1 MAERQRFRRVR
12 RRTVE
17 IGALRGGAMR
27 NQKIPE
33 ESIVEETDDRI
44 PELDKIAD
52 RGLDTNT
59 TERRKSVKREAEDNI
74 PVRNKVF
81 N

>member
-27 NQKIPE
+27 RQPE
-33 ESIVEETDDRI
+33 QSIAEETDDRI

-52 RGLDTNT
+52 RGVDIT

-74 PVRNKVF
+74 PVRNKV
-81 N
+81 NT